1 MLCYKKIFV
10 GPAKL
15 TLSQGA
21 GNPTHATGLM
31 GWMLRLVVGPS
42 SKNLWP
48 CHLHNIPLKKSAYD
62 ITHTQKMNH
71 CNKTVFKTTE

>member
-42 SKNLWP
+42 SKNL
-48 CHLHNIPLKKSAYD
+48 
-62 ITHTQKMNH
+62 
-71 CNKTVFKTTE
+71 